1 MSFPH
6 KAIWRVKAPWRVS
19 FFGWTAALVKIL
31 TCENLIKRGYSMVS
45 WCCMYHCSG
54 ETVDHLLIHCS
65 VAFELLSFTFRRF
78 GIQWVLPE
86 KILDLLC
93 GWQSKGPNI

>member
-1 MSFPH
+1 MSFPR

-19 FFGWTAALVKIL
+19 FFGWTAALLKIL

-54 ETVDHLLIHCS
+54 EIVDHLLIHYS
-65 VAFELLSFTFRRF
+65 VAFELLSFTFRTF
-78 GIQWVLPE
+78 GIQQVLPE
-86 KILDLLC
+86 KIHDLLC
-93 GWQSKGPNI
+93 G